1 MAAKEAEIGIV
12 GLGAMGANLGWNI
25 AEHGYPVAGLDRSDD
40 KAKAFTAGAPQDRDA
55 ASVTATTDAKAFAA
69 DLRTPRAI
77 VLLVPAGDVVDSVI
91 ESLLPHLDKD
101 DVLIDGGNSHFI
113 DTDRRADDLQRQNI
127 RFIGMGVSGG
137 EDGARHGPSMM
148 PGGDAGGW
156 ERVQPVLEAA
166 AAKVDGE
173 PCVAWLGKGSA
184 GHYVKMVHNGIEYGL
199 MELIAEAYDL
209 MGRGLHMSREQIQET
224 FSAWSRGDMASYLM
238 EITADILTKRDPMT
252 DAYLLDEILDAAR
265 QKGTGMWTS
274 QEAMENKV
282 PTSIIDAAVAMRNL
296 SDFKA
301 QREQASHELG
311 GPQGQDP
318 RPDGADPFM
327 GALGDA
333 LYGAMIMTYVQGM
346 HLLQVGGNARAY
358 GIDLQTVARIWRG
371 GCIIRA
377 RLLED
382 LRAAYARAPDLP
394 NLMFDTTLEKR
405 LQHSLPRLREVVQTA
420 AGWGIPAPALM
431 AALAYYDGYRSARLP
446 ANLIQAQR
454 DYFGAHTFERVDR
467 AGTFHAQWE

>member
-1 MAAKEAEIGIV
+1 MASKEAEIGIV

-25 AEHGYPVAGLDRSDD
+25 AEHGYPVAGLDNSD
-40 KAKAFTAGAPQDRDA
+40 AKTEAFASNAPKGGSA
-55 ASVTATTDAKAFAA
+55 APVTGTTDAKAFTAR
-69 DLRTPRAI
+69 LRTPRAI

-91 ESLLPHLDKD
+91 DSLLPHLDKG
-101 DVLIDGGNSHFI
+101 DVLIDGGNSHFV
-113 DTDRRADDLQRQNI
+113 DTDRRAADLKAAGLH
-127 RFIGMGVSGG
+127 FMGMGVSGG

-148 PGGDAGGW
+148 PGGDAEGW
-156 ERVQPVLEAA
+156 KRVQEVLEAA

-209 MGRGLHMSREQIQET
+209 MCRGLNMNREQIQAT
-224 FSAWSRGDMASYLM
+224 FAAWSKGEMASFLM
-238 EITADILTKRDPMT
+238 DITADIFTKRDPMT
-252 DAYLLDEILDAAR
+252 DGYLLDEILDAAR

-282 PTSIIDAAVAMRNL
+282 PTPIIDAAVAMRNL

-301 QREQASHELG
+301 QREQASRELV
-311 GPQGQDP
+311 GPHGQGAQ
-318 RPDGADPFM
+318 PDGTDALVE
-327 GALGDA
+327 ALGHA
-333 LYGAMIMTYVQGM
+333 LYGAMIMTYAQGM
-346 HLLQVGGNARAY
+346 QLLQEGNKARGY
-358 GIDLQTVARIWRG
+358 GIDPETVARIWRG

-382 LRAAYARAPDLP
+382 LRAAYARDPQIP
-394 NLMFDTTLEKR
+394 NLVFDPELERR
-405 LQHSLPRLREVVQTA
+405 LEHSQPHLREVVRA
-420 AGWGIPAPALM
+420 AAERGLPAPALM
-431 AALAYYDGYRSARLP
+431 AALSYYDAYRSARLP

-454 DYFGAHTFERVDR
+454 DYFGAHTFERIDR
-467 AGTFHAQWE
+467 EGTFHAHWE